1 MMNGS
6 PTEVVARVARAP
18 SLLVVCEFDGG
29 IAEFVNDPATA
40 RPVEGAIDVLAT
52 IGSLPRTR
60 AAVISGRS
68 LESLSAVC
76 TTDQDDARQRG
87 IELIGSDGMEMAS
100 HLTLGLTA
108 AARRTQRTLLRE
120 AALIA
125 DAHPGVT
132 IDAKP
137 YGVALNVRGAATID
151 GRHATE
157 QMLDI
162 VRSMPLPVYS
172 QARSQV
178 LDVSV
183 LPVAQDWAIDA
194 LRQATAATVFYA
206 GNDQR
211 ALASLRS
218 ADGRCSI
225 GVACTDA
232 TVRVASPAAL
242 VALLAGLCRERA
254 CVLDKG

>member
-1 MMNGS
+1 
-6 PTEVVARVARAP
+6 
-18 SLLVVCEFDGG
+18 
-29 IAEFVNDPATA
+29 
-40 RPVEGAIDVLAT
+40 
-52 IGSLPRTR
+52 
-60 AAVISGRS
+60 
-68 LESLSAVC
+68 
-76 TTDQDDARQRG
+76 
-87 IELIGSDGMEMAS
+87 MEMASS

-108 AARRTQRTLLRE
+108 DARRTQRTLLRE
-120 AALIA
+120 AARIA

-137 YGVALNVRGAATID
+137 YGVALNVRGAATIE

-157 QMLDI
+157 MLLDI

-172 QARSQV
+172 QSRSQV

-206 GNDQR
+206 GNDER
-211 ALASLRS
+211 ALASLGS

-225 GVACTDA
+225 GVAGTDA
-232 TVRVASPAAL
+232 AVNVASPAAL
-242 VALLAGLCRERA
+242 VELLAELCRERTRM
-254 CVLDKG
+254 LGDG